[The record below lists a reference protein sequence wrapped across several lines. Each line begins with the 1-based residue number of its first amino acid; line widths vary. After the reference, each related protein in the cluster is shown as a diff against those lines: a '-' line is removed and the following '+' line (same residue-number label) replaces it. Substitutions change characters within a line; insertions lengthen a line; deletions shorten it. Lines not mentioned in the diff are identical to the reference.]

1 MSEELRS
8 LTDRD
13 RAFVNETLTNEEILF
28 MAWTRKL
35 REKDVAKQE
44 KPHNRLV
51 VVTNHQV
58 HSISLRKET
67 GGYVVKR
74 KGHLLAITHLG
85 YSTTQQNVL
94 EILFNFGTK
103 EEFEIRFLDD
113 CDDALRVVQHVF
125 KAVLIISYGFSA
137 ESLPILSER
146 TAEKL
151 VEIRKSAPKQ
161 SALDGH
167 SRTYRAMCNKADTPI
182 RAGLLEYLCKH
193 LSSGATGSSTVP
205 LDLNK
210 CFDGCTPEFCE
221 LDVVALAPVVKHAKC
236 FYGVMLTDLRLR
248 GQSVAELFD
257 AFAHNP
263 TVHTVKLRNAGI
275 TEAKLLKVQHA
286 GSNVRL
292 LDLRDNNQITDK
304 GVLKLSQVIK
314 TPLAQLNIA
323 NCGVNAGA
331 GFMSLCKNCLSSTA
345 WSTTLKA
352 LNVSSNRLGQEGSQA
367 LSLLIGSS
375 KALHTLLAFE
385 CDLDLGKAFSSLS
398 ANPEL
403 LATLVHLDVSSN
415 DMGASGGEALGYLLQ
430 HTVALKSLL
439 LLSMKGFSVAACT
452 SLFTMAGLNSHPGMG
467 VALDLSNTPIKGD
480 PVKAISKTCKMA
492 KHFPISQ
499 MVLNSCGLGIKGLEL
514 LSESLPQNKA
524 VCSSLRL
531 LSLEG
536 NVKIGL
542 LSGFTQAA
550 SLSKL
555 STSVASL
562 ACQMSLQALYLTG
575 DDDHFLLENLV
586 PMLVALSFNNSL
598 RILNIANNRGGDS
611 IATTLA
617 VALRSNKVLEM
628 LDIDGSNIS
637 LEGYRSL
644 TAGLQENKSLI
655 DMPAPTRDL
664 ARLTTE
670 ENKVIVQ
677 SIAKG
682 LQAPIIRNVRAK
694 QGHVQRT
701 RTARTGSRHGV
712 LDSPSLEEL
721 SGLLAKASDMDRA
734 GDPSTSAKVQLR
746 TASITMQ
753 TPPDALRRLAG
764 VQSLDDEEGDED
776 EEAEDEPE
784 RKPSAAAA
792 VKKAVDA
799 TAESGSVSAE
809 RVRQGG
815 QSQPVMALHPGGT
828 RGRTQ
833 VVSQSAK
840 PEPLLATL
848 LELGYSTAAPARS
861 RHRSNCSVDF
871 SRRMGS
877 VAEEAQPAPGSAAAP
892 ATPDPTPTPVPTPA
906 PPPTPAFPPEPV
918 AEAPTV
924 TEVVK
929 EETGKAELIS
939 QLSGDIASRLK
950 MFEGG
955 EDEDNADKAPPP
967 QIELPPDSMVLNPET
982 HKVVHDST
990 LPAAK
995 AEVNDLAQQK
1005 LVTSGAA
1012 LSPEAR
1018 GAGESP
1024 EAPKSGMQADGSMAA
1039 AAEGSAPSSSAEGA
1053 VEGES
1058 AGSGSGEA
1066 APAQRLSKSMLPGI
1080 GGDGESNKWI
1090 QALVNNSPEVQRLR
1104 EAILVLQKATGLSE
1118 AELQWKIESAST
1130 NSYLMAE
1137 EKLQTSEK
1145 EYQQLLCTQE
1155 EYERTVFELKNPNVL
1170 RTLQAAAK
1178 ATLVEP
1184 EKPKPDWNASTKPEP
1199 VLDARAAFLA
1209 DIAKATKPK
1218 GAKTISV
1225 KTARDRLA
1233 RELKLAKKD
1242 ATGPSVVVSTLE
1254 DVLRKD
1260 DASLPAAAAAA
1271 AEQLTAKREQAEKE
1285 IEQMQFRGET
1295 MNKEIDLWQG
1305 RVDSAPEKTDVM
1317 RQREEQWEVEQ
1328 RAHNQ
1333 EALRLMRSLVPVDI
1347 TTVADAAAL
1356 QARALEKGVYYPLD
1370 LCHYLKMTK
1379 ILHWV
1384 VMHPDDVAKANF
1396 LAGADAGIWRNLQDY
1411 DLFEMRALFANLP
1424 AKFELDGTG
1433 KKAEWR
1439 A

>member
-415 DMGASGGEALGYLLQ
+415 DMGASGA
-430 HTVALKSLL
+430 
-439 LLSMKGFSVAACT
+439 
-452 SLFTMAGLNSHPGMG
+452 
-467 VALDLSNTPIKGD
+467 
-480 PVKAISKTCKMA
+480 
-492 KHFPISQ
+492 
-499 MVLNSCGLGIKGLEL
+499 
-514 LSESLPQNKA
+514 
-524 VCSSLRL
+524 
-531 LSLEG
+531 
-536 NVKIGL
+536 
-542 LSGFTQAA
+542 
-550 SLSKL
+550 
-555 STSVASL
+555 
-562 ACQMSLQALYLTG
+562 
-575 DDDHFLLENLV
+575 
-586 PMLVALSFNNSL
+586 
-598 RILNIANNRGGDS
+598 
-611 IATTLA
+611 
-617 VALRSNKVLEM
+617 
-628 LDIDGSNIS
+628 
-637 LEGYRSL
+637 
-644 TAGLQENKSLI
+644 QENKSLI

-809 RVRQGG
+809 RNKAVCSSLRLLSLEGNVKIGLLSGFTQAASLSKLSTSVASLAC
-815 QSQPVMALHPGGT
+815 QMSLQALYLTGDDDHF
-828 RGRTQ
+828 
-833 VVSQSAK
+833 
-840 PEPLLATL
+840 L
-848 LELGYSTAAPARS
+848 LENL
-861 RHRSNCSVDF
+861 
-871 SRRMGS
+871 
-877 VAEEAQPAPGSAAAP
+877 
-892 ATPDPTPTPVPTPA
+892 VP
-906 PPPTPAFPPEPV
+906 
-918 AEAPTV
+918 
-924 TEVVK
+924 
-929 EETGKAELIS
+929 
-939 QLSGDIASRLK
+939 
-950 MFEGG
+950 M
-955 EDEDNADKAPPP
+955 
-967 QIELPPDSMVLNPET
+967 
-982 HKVVHDST
+982 
-990 LPAAK
+990 
-995 AEVNDLAQQK
+995 
-1005 LVTSGAA
+1005 LVA
-1012 LSPEAR
+1012 LSF
-1018 GAGESP
+1018 
-1024 EAPKSGMQADGSMAA
+1024 
-1039 AAEGSAPSSSAEGA
+1039 
-1053 VEGES
+1053 
-1058 AGSGSGEA
+1058 
-1066 APAQRLSKSMLPGI
+1066 
-1080 GGDGESNKWI
+1080 
-1090 QALVNNSPEVQRLR
+1090 NNSLR
-1104 EAILVLQKATGLSE
+1104 IL
-1118 AELQWKIESAST
+1118 
-1130 NSYLMAE
+1130 N
-1137 EKLQTSEK
+1137 
-1145 EYQQLLCTQE
+1145 
-1155 EYERTVFELKNPNVL
+1155 
-1170 RTLQAAAK
+1170 
-1178 ATLVEP
+1178 
-1184 EKPKPDWNASTKPEP
+1184 
-1199 VLDARAAFLA
+1199 
-1209 DIAKATKPK
+1209 IANN
-1218 GAKTISV
+1218 
-1225 KTARDRLA
+1225 R
-1233 RELKLAKKD
+1233 
-1242 ATGPSVVVSTLE
+1242 
-1254 DVLRKD
+1254 
-1260 DASLPAAAAAA
+1260 
-1271 AEQLTAKREQAEKE
+1271 
-1285 IEQMQFRGET
+1285 
-1295 MNKEIDLWQG
+1295 W
-1305 RVDSAPEKTDVM
+1305 
-1317 RQREEQWEVEQ
+1317 
-1328 RAHNQ
+1328 
-1333 EALRLMRSLVPVDI
+1333 
-1347 TTVADAAAL
+1347 TVADAAAL